1 MPKTK
6 KLKLKMYESCA
17 HFTYR
22 GDIKINPDLFPQLKG
37 KNEQEI
43 ANWVTEY
50 ADELYVNNK
59 DESNITDEA
68 KVTDEEPES
77 ELQTELK
84 KDRLKSKKALE
95 TLLALAKTYISMD
108 DLESARHSLE
118 EVLEHG
124 TKKQKEEAADLLES
138 IKDK

>member
-6 KLKLKMYESCA
+6 KIKLKMYESCA

-59 DESNITDEA
+59 DEIVPNSSKSEFTLWNYFH
-68 KVTDEEPES
+68 ES
-77 ELQTELK
+77 
-84 KDRLKSKKALE
+84 
-95 TLLALAKTYISMD
+95 
-108 DLESARHSLE
+108 
-118 EVLEHG
+118 VPVN
-124 TKKQKEEAADLLES
+124 TKERNHRS
-138 IKDK
+138 YFSDK